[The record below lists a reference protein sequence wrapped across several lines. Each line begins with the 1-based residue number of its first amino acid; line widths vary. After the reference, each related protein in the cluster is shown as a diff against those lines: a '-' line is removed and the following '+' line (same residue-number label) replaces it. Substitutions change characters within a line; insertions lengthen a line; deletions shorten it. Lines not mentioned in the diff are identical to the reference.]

1 VLTTL
6 FISISD
12 ALPRT
17 AYVKMIDLWL
27 IFNLLVPFIEIILF
41 SLANMIYKENMDM
54 DYVTLFRVSQN
65 NPKRVDIENRMS
77 DETTIKRKRGG
88 DQQTYWTLQL
98 VATAILP
105 VIYIL
110 FCAIFFIYGI
120 CKN

>member
-1 VLTTL
+1 MLNH
-6 FISISD
+6 
-12 ALPRT
+12 
-17 AYVKMIDLWL
+17 
-27 IFNLLVPFIEIILF
+27 IF
-41 SLANMIYKENMDM
+41 A
-54 DYVTLFRVSQN
+54 LFRVSQN